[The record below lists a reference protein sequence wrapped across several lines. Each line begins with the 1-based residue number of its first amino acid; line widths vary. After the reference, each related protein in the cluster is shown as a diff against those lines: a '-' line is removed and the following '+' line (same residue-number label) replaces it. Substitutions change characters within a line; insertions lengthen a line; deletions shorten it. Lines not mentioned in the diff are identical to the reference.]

1 MSPIIAEDDD
11 FSVGKVGSEPLPYC
25 TVIVSKPASFARCA
39 NSLQQTTSTNLSND
53 VVPTVTN
60 IDFIECCCDRWL
72 VCYKCKCLLYISFV
86 IHFFFVRFSWSFFA
100 PSAVVIHGRN
110 GQTQFFFTHMRN
122 LIYVSTTVSMNW
134 LGIGYWALLTTQ
146 GWLRW
151 ANRERKPG
159 GCLNFCSTR
168 RDPFRPIFSSMIH
181 IWYCVELWGVACV
194 GVVW

>member
-1 MSPIIAEDDD
+1 MTYTKYEAKIHAKAKLHLTSSELLNRYVSYRMSPIIAEDDD

-86 IHFFFVRFSWSFFA
+86 IHFFFLSDFHDLFLR
-100 PSAVVIHGRN
+100 R
-110 GQTQFFFTHMRN
+110 
-122 LIYVSTTVSMNW
+122 
-134 LGIGYWALLTTQ
+134 LL
-146 GWLRW
+146 
-151 ANRERKPG
+151 
-159 GCLNFCSTR
+159 S
-168 RDPFRPIFSSMIH
+168 
-181 IWYCVELWGVACV
+181 
-194 GVVW
+194 